1 MAELEFQSMMVST
14 IREILELMGVHD
26 ATVDVFSD
34 KEGAREAL
42 IFSITVDR
50 SESKILIG
58 QHGVA
63 LFSLQH
69 LLHMIARRKSNV
81 SIDFSVDVNRYWKEK
96 REHLRRDAEDA
107 ARECIST
114 GRPVSLRAMLPYERK
129 IVHATLAENERVET
143 GSVGRGEERKVVVKP
158 RAVFS

>member
-1 MAELEFQSMMVST
+1 
-14 IREILELMGVHD
+14 
-26 ATVDVFSD
+26 
-34 KEGAREAL
+34 
-42 IFSITVDR
+42 
-50 SESKILIG
+50 
-58 QHGVA
+58 
-63 LFSLQH
+63 
-69 LLHMIARRKSNV
+69 MIARRKSNV

-129 IVHATLAENERVET
+129 IVHAALAENERVET